1 MSIANK
7 TDRIDLRVSP
17 TQKALIASA
26 AMASQKDVSQ
36 FIIESVIRQAEET
49 LLDQRLF
56 ILSDEDFKKLEKEL
70 EKPPV
75 ENPTFTKYL
84 NTKAPWEK

>member
-17 TQKALIASA
+17 SQKALIASA
-26 AMASQKDVSQ
+26 ARASQKDVSQ

-49 LLDQRLF
+49 ILDQRLF
-56 ILSDEDFKKLEKEL
+56 ILSDEDFREL
-70 EKPPV
+70 ERELEQPAV
-75 ENPTFTKYL
+75 ENPTFNKYL
-84 NTKAPWEK
+84 NAKAPWEK

>member
-17 TQKALIASA
+17 SQKALIASA
-26 AMASQKDVSQ
+26 ARASQKDVSQ

-49 LLDQRLF
+49 ILDQRLF
-56 ILSDEDFKKLEKEL
+56 ILSDEDFREL
-70 EKPPV
+70 ERELKQPAV
-75 ENPTFTKYL
+75 ENPTFNKYL
-84 NTKAPWEK
+84 NAKAPWEK

>member
-1 MSIANK
+1 MSITSK
-7 TDRIDLRVSP
+7 TNRIDLRVSP

-26 AMASQKDVSQ
+26 ALASQKDVSQ

-56 ILSDEDFKKLEKEL
+56 ILSDEDFQEL
-70 EKPPV
+70 ERELEAPAV
-75 ENPTFTKYL
+75 ENQTFTQYL
-84 NTKAPWEK
+84 NAKAPWEK

>member
-56 ILSDEDFKKLEKEL
+56 ILSDEDFRELEKEL
-70 EKPPV
+70 EEPAV
-75 ENPTFTKYL
+75 ENPAFNKYL

>member
-1 MSIANK
+1 MSITNK

-56 ILSDEDFKKLEKEL
+56 ILSDEDFKELEKEL
-70 EKPPV
+70 EQPAV

-84 NTKAPWEK
+84 NAKAPWEK

>member
-17 TQKALIASA
+17 AQKAMIASA
-26 AMASQKDVSQ
+26 AMASQKGVSE
-36 FIIESVIRQAEET
+36 FIIDSVVRQAEET

-56 ILSDEDFKKLEKEL
+56 ILSDEDFEALENEL
-70 EKPPV
+70 VQPPV
-75 ENPTFTKYL
+75 ENPTFDKYL
-84 NTKAPWEK
+84 NAKAPWEK